1 MKKYLSLVLLVGLL
15 AVGRAEVDYV
25 GESFKPTTNIDLYF
39 SKEDIAKEYTV
50 MGHAIGSGT
59 SDSDDIQQA
68 LIDKAKEKGEDAVL
82 ITEVDNQN
90 SLLAKADRDPDSE
103 VKASFLK
110 YK

>member
-1 MKKYLSLVLLVGLL
+1 MKKYVRLVVLLGLL
-15 AVGRAEVDYV
+15 AIGCAEVDYV

-39 SKEDIAKEYTV
+39 SKEDIEKEYTV

-68 LIDKAKEKGEDAVL
+68 LIDKAKEKGADAVL